1 MYRISFYV
9 PAGEA
14 EGVKAAI
21 FAAGAG
27 KMGNY
32 ECCCWE
38 TEGRGQF
45 RALPGSRPAVGKVG
59 ELEKV
64 DELKIETVC
73 AEGVIGDVIG
83 ALIEAHPYEEPAY
96 GFWEIRTV

>member
-9 PAGEA
+9 PEGEA
-14 EGVKAAI
+14 ERVKAAI

-38 TEGRGQF
+38 TSGKGQF
-45 RALPGSRPAVGKVG
+45 RPLPGSRPAVGRIG
-59 ELEKV
+59 EMERV

-83 ALIEAHPYEEPAY
+83 ALIEAHPYKEPAY